1 MKVGIPATD
10 QTIEAEIDPR
20 FGRCP
25 YFVIV
30 DTETMDVRAVS
41 NSGGKAG
48 EGAGIQAA
56 QTLANEGVEAVI
68 GPNFGPNAFMTLKY
82 AEIKIFKGKGT
93 ISQVI
98 EQFKKGEL
106 PEMQDSNV
114 PKKAGQFTR

>member
-30 DTETMDVRAVS
+30 DTETMDVRAIS

-56 QTLANEGVEAVI
+56 QALANEGVEAVI

-82 AEIKIFKGKGT
+82 AEIKIFSGKGI

>member
-1 MKVGIPATD
+1 MKIGFPATD
-10 QTIEAEIDPR
+10 QTIEAQVDSR
-20 FGRCP
+20 FGRCR

-30 DTETMDVRAVS
+30 DTEKNEIRALS

-56 QTLANEGVEAVI
+56 QILVNEEVDAVV
-68 GPNFGPNAFMTLKY
+68 GTNFGPNAFLTLKY
-82 AEIKIFKGKGT
+82 ADIKMFSGKGT
-93 ISQVI
+93 IKQVI

-106 PEMQDSNV
+106 PVMKDSNV